1 MNIFITGIAGFI
13 GFHLAQ
19 YLHSRGDLVC
29 GCDNFNNYY
38 SPELK
43 RKRAKILKELGI
55 PVIETDIRDIN
66 ALDKIIEQYQ
76 ITHVVHLA
84 AQAGVRYSKVNP
96 QVYADTNLDGF
107 LQILELI
114 RKHPKIP
121 LIYASSSSVYGL
133 NEKVPF
139 SETDSTDIPTSLYGA
154 TKKSNELMARAYH
167 HLYGISVTGLR
178 YFTVYGPWGR
188 PDMAYYSFADAILSG
203 TPIQI
208 YNGGRM
214 KRDFTYI
221 DDIIQ
226 GTVAALDK
234 ALPCE
239 IFNLGNNNPEEVL
252 KLVLLLEQKLG
263 KKANLE
269 LLSDEPSE
277 VPMTYA
283 DISKSQSVLG
293 YNPQTS
299 LEQGLNH
306 FLNWYLKF
314 KLDPQTPSVK
324 TE

>member
-19 YLHSRGDLVC
+19 YLRRRGDLVV

-43 RKRAKILKELGI
+43 RQRAKILTDLGI
-55 PVIETDIRDIN
+55 PVMETDIRDLN
-66 ALDKIIEQYQ
+66 ALDKIIGQYQ

-84 AQAGVRYSKVNP
+84 AQAGVRYSKINP

-114 RKHPKIP
+114 RKHPQIP

-133 NEKVPF
+133 NQKIPF
-139 SETDSTDIPTSLYGA
+139 SESDSTDVPTSLYGA
-154 TKKSNELMARAYH
+154 TKKSNELMARSYH

-178 YFTVYGPWGR
+178 FFTVYGPWGR

-203 TPIQI
+203 EPIQI
-208 YNGGRM
+208 YNGGHM

-226 GTVAALDK
+226 GTAAALDK
-234 ALPCE
+234 SLPCE
-239 IFNLGNNNPEEVL
+239 IFNLGNNKPEEVL

-263 KKANLE
+263 KKAHLE
-269 LLSDEPSE
+269 LLSDVPGE

-283 DISKSQSVLG
+283 DISKSQSMLG
-293 YNPQTS
+293 YSPQTS
-299 LEQGLNH
+299 LEQGLDH
-306 FLNWYLKF
+306 FLDWYLKF
-314 KLDPQTPSVK
+314 KPAR
-324 TE
+324 